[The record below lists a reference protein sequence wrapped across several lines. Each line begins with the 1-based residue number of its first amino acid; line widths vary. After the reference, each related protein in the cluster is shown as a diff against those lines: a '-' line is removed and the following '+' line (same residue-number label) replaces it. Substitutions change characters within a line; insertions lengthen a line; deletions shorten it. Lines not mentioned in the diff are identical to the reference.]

1 MSMARETLKM
11 EEKEELKEVS
21 GLLQGLPKTQR
32 ERFMWMVRGAALVT
46 DAKEES
52 K

>member
-1 MSMARETLKM
+1 MSQEVSNK

-46 DAKEES
+46 DAKEER